1 MEVGMRKASLD
12 KNCFYEFTFSCFS
25 YIITVHGKLWYKI
38 SVKRIKTETTLEWKR
53 EESCSVDQ
61 LGCLTYLGPKT
72 FPAVPKLVFCTLCDL
87 LTRLIELF
95 DCWINRKSTEWLIL
109 NLLAEAIKLESNL
122 LFSFLIG
129 FDCLEL
135 LDWFDWFDNL
145 KCLIADSKWSFDQE
159 LLIIFL

>member
-109 NLLAEAIKLESNL
+109 NWPKQSNWNQIYFFPSWLDSIALNYSIDSINSITCFYHGFPWLAQ
-122 LFSFLIG
+122 
-129 FDCLEL
+129 
-135 LDWFDWFDNL
+135 
-145 KCLIADSKWSFDQE
+145 SK
-159 LLIIFL
+159 LLIF